1 MLISYLIKS
10 VFRCCDI
17 QTIICSVLNKL
28 FVNDKFHKNML
39 MVFGWTIK
47 YHFESTN
54 QPKAYI
60 IEL

>member
-28 FVNDKFHKNML
+28 FVNDKFHKKHVNGFR
-39 MVFGWTIK
+39 VNNQVSFWK
-47 YHFESTN
+47 YKSA
-54 QPKAYI
+54 KAYI